1 MATITSDKGAETAI
15 KKGAN
20 KSTNLRN
27 LKSALPFILP
37 TLLFYGTFIIYPMI
51 NTIQLGFYEW
61 SGFQNVERLFVGW
74 ENYRTLLTND
84 PVFWVA
90 AKNSLVWMG
99 LSLIIPTSL
108 GLLFALALNQ
118 KIPGRNIFRTVLYL
132 PSVLAP
138 IAVATMWRW
147 MYNPNF
153 GAINSILKV
162 LQLESLKLSWLGDA
176 DVALYSVFIAS
187 TWVVTGLNMVLF
199 LAGLQNVPQ
208 ELIEASRVDG
218 ANTLQS
224 FFNIT
229 IPTLRPTF
237 IMVLALTIINS
248 LKVFDLIVGMTNGGP
263 AQNTQVLALWS
274 YYQSFGN
281 HDFGAGNAIATILLI
296 ITLVIVVPYLVYTLR
311 EDGA

>member
-1 MATITSDKGAETAI
+1 MDTILSEEGEKNAI
-15 KKGAN
+15 KKGTR
-20 KSTNLRN
+20 KGTNIRN
-27 LKSALPFILP
+27 LKSALPFVLP
-37 TLLFYGTFIIYPMI
+37 ALLLYGAFIIYPMI

-61 SGFQNVERLFVGW
+61 NGFQNVEKVFVGW
-74 ENYRTLLTND
+74 ENYKTLLTND
-84 PVFWVA
+84 PVFWIA
-90 AKNSLVWMG
+90 TKNSLVWMG
-99 LSLIIPTSL
+99 LSLVIPTSL

-118 KIPGRNIFRTVLYL
+118 KIPGRNVFRTVLYL
-132 PSVLAP
+132 PAVLAP

-162 LQLESLKLSWLGDA
+162 LQLENLKMSWLGDA
-176 DVALYSVFIAS
+176 DVALYSIFFAS

-199 LAGLQNVPQ
+199 LAGLQNVPKD
-208 ELIEASRVDG
+208 LIEASKVDG

-263 AQNTQVLALWS
+263 AQKTQVLALWS

-296 ITLVIVVPYLVYTLR
+296 ITLVIIVPYLTYTLR